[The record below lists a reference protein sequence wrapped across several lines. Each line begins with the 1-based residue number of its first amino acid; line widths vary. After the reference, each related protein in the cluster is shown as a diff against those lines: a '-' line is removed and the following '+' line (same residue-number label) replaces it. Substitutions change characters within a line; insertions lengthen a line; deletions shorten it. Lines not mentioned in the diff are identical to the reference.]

1 MKRLIETLKYW
12 LEAGII
18 SILLIFV
25 ALLALAFLRPAL
37 ASSTDYRNHYLTQQ
51 ISLEELSRI
60 EREAD
65 EAWIAEHGA
74 TPPNLMAESEKYL
87 EKMTALLQAEKNKER
102 TNEQP

>member
-1 MKRLIETLKYW
+1 MKRLLDTFKYW

-25 ALLALAFLRPAL
+25 ALLALAFFRPAF
-37 ASSTDYRNHYLTQQ
+37 ASTDYHNHYLSQQ

-65 EAWIAEHGA
+65 EAWIVEHGDA
-74 TPPNLMAESEKYL
+74 PPNLTAESEKYL

>member
-1 MKRLIETLKYW
+1 MKRLIDKLKYW

-25 ALLALAFLRPAL
+25 ALLALAFFRPAF
-37 ASSTDYRNHYLTQQ
+37 ASTDYRNHYLSQQ

-65 EAWIAEHGA
+65 EAWIAEHGQTPRNA
-74 TPPNLMAESEKYL
+74 TEEETEYMKKYTIHLQIEK
-87 EKMTALLQAEKNKER
+87 
-102 TNEQP
+102 

>member
-1 MKRLIETLKYW
+1 MKHLIDKLKYW

-18 SILLIFV
+18 S
-25 ALLALAFLRPAL
+25 LALIAAALIILAYFRPAF
-37 ASSTDYRNHYLTQQ
+37 ASDYIDHYQQ
-51 ISLEELSRI
+51 QGITLEELSRI

-65 EAWIAEHGA
+65 EAWIAEHGD
-74 TPPNLMAESEKYL
+74 TPPNLTAESEKYL

>member
-25 ALLALAFLRPAL
+25 ALLALAFFRPAL
-37 ASSTDYRNHYLTQQ
+37 ASSTDYRNHYLSQQ

-65 EAWIAEHGA
+65 EAWIAEHGDA
-74 TPPNLMAESEKYL
+74 PPNLTAESEKYL
-87 EKMTALLQAEKNKER
+87 EKMTALLQAEKDLSNGK
-102 TNEQP
+102 TTK

>member
-1 MKRLIETLKYW
+1 MKRLLDAFKYW

-25 ALLALAFLRPAL
+25 ALLALAFFRPAF
-37 ASSTDYRNHYLTQQ
+37 ASADYRNHYLSQQ

-65 EAWIAEHGA
+65 EAWVAEHGA
-74 TPPNLMAESEKYL
+74 TPPNLTAESEKYL
-87 EKMTALLQAEKNKER
+87 EKMTACQR
-102 TNEQP
+102 